1 MNGDVYITRNWR
13 RKWVIR
19 IEGQHDRQ
27 MDAEQEA
34 IVIAHDIGPE
44 YTRRRRDGT
53 IGLKNTYRKDPPE
66 SPG

>member
-27 MDAEQEA
+27 MDAAQEGK
-34 IVIAHDIGPE
+34 VIAQIL
-44 YTRRRRDGT
+44 GT
-53 IGLKNTYRKDPPE
+53 EFTVRARNGRIRIKNTYRKDPPE